1 MDFAWCV
8 NTVCRPHYIFS
19 FLFVATNADVGCF
32 RTDGDTFQ
40 EHQNALVAGKPLES
54 WLSTVQAYET
64 SSSLQNQVVYSYDA
78 EGNEVPIAIIIDG
91 NFAQQDNNM
100 QNPLGHENE
109 EICDQQCQWIAGQEE
124 CITNESYGEAVT
136 NTEEIT
142 LEGEKQEIK
151 LETEVSNIE
160 DVVKVYNSRG
170 AKKRTLK
177 NLKKIQERPMS
188 GKVNCQRKRFG
199 RKKGNISSKLL
210 EKKQRIRRRKR
221 RTYDLAYRPPQ
232 SARKFTFAGSF
243 NVKILT
249 IQILDFCICKKQ

>member
-1 MDFAWCV
+1 M
-8 NTVCRPHYIFS
+8 
-19 FLFVATNADVGCF
+19 
-32 RTDGDTFQ
+32 
-40 EHQNALVAGKPLES
+40 
-54 WLSTVQAYET
+54 
-64 SSSLQNQVVYSYDA
+64 YSYDA

-151 LETEVSNIE
+151 LETEVSNVE
-160 DVVKVYNSRG
+160 DVVKVYKSRG

-221 RTYDLAYRPPQ
+221 RDL
-232 SARKFTFAGSF
+232 
-243 NVKILT
+243 
-249 IQILDFCICKKQ
+249 

>member
-1 MDFAWCV
+1 MHTQCIIEK
-8 NTVCRPHYIFS
+8 CP
-19 FLFVATNADVGCF
+19 
-32 RTDGDTFQ
+32 
-40 EHQNALVAGKPLES
+40 
-54 WLSTVQAYET
+54 
-64 SSSLQNQVVYSYDA
+64 
-78 EGNEVPIAIIIDG
+78 EVPIAIIIDG

-124 CITNESYGEAVT
+124 CITNEFYGEAVT

-177 NLKKIQERPMS
+177 NLKKYRKGQCQGRSIAKERDLDE
-188 GKVNCQRKRFG
+188 RKAIFLQNYW
-199 RKKGNISSKLL
+199 RKNKEL
-210 EKKQRIRRRKR
+210 E
-221 RTYDLAYRPPQ
+221 
-232 SARKFTFAGSF
+232 
-243 NVKILT
+243 
-249 IQILDFCICKKQ
+249 FCICKKQ